1 MPLILCCPSKQTLF
15 YQIGFLLVSTI
26 STSASPSNWSSAIKK
41 ASSPHKSVQIYT
53 QMHRESIPVDSFTV
67 LYTLTA
73 CTHLHNLP
81 VLRHLHAQIIKLGYT
96 SNVYIMSS
104 LLNGYSNACFSD
116 ACVLF
121 DEMPERTTVTWNT
134 MISGFSRS
142 RNVTKAKSLF
152 DEMPMRNTA
161 SWSAMIAAYVNNGRQ
176 KQGHTIFRKMVT
188 DEKLKLDEFTL
199 CTVLGGCTRMGM
211 IGFILGKSIHGFI
224 TRNQYELNVELG
236 TTLVDMYAKCGLVK
250 AATMVFDMMR
260 ETNVISWT
268 ALICGAGQHGYIKEA
283 RALFDRMQKEGV
295 KPNELT
301 FTGILS
307 ACVHAGLVEE
317 GRAYFKLI
325 EEYGLK
331 PNVHHYGCMVDL
343 FGKAGELE
351 NAYEVIARMQAE
363 ANMNIWGSF
372 LNSCKVQGNFKMA
385 ESVIERVVEM
395 LRPEKDGGVYTL
407 IADLFVIG
415 EKWDDAERIRK
426 LMVAQNVRKARGA
439 SFISNGGP

>member
-1 MPLILCCPSKQTLF
+1 
-15 YQIGFLLVSTI
+15 
-26 STSASPSNWSSAIKK
+26 
-41 ASSPHKSVQIYT
+41 
-53 QMHRESIPVDSFTV
+53 MHRESIPVDSFTV

-81 VLRHLHAQIIKLGYT
+81 ALRHLHAQILKLGYT

-116 ACVLF
+116 AHVLF
-121 DEMPERTTVTWNT
+121 DEMPDRTTVTWNT
-134 MISGFSRS
+134 MISGFSRL
-142 RNVTKAKSLF
+142 RNATKARSLF
-152 DEMPMRNTA
+152 DEMPTRNTA

-176 KQGHTIFRKMVT
+176 KQGHAIFRKMVT
-188 DEKLKLDEFTL
+188 DEKLKPDEFTL

-211 IGFILGKSIHGFI
+211 IGFVLGKSIHGFI

-236 TTLVDMYAKCGLVK
+236 TTLVDMYAKCGFLK
-250 AATMVFDMMR
+250 AATMVFDMMQ

-301 FTGILS
+301 FTSILS

-317 GRAYFKLI
+317 GRVYFKLI

-351 NAYEVIARMQAE
+351 NAYEVIVRMQAE

-372 LNSCKVQGNFKMA
+372 LNSCKVQGDFKMA
-385 ESVIERVVEM
+385 ERVIERVVEM
-395 LRPEKDGGVYTL
+395 LRPEKDGDAVMFDVQP
-407 IADLFVIG
+407 INR
-415 EKWDDAERIRK
+415 DDIR
-426 LMVAQNVRKARGA
+426 
-439 SFISNGGP
+439 